1 MPLKG
6 GKSREA
12 VSSNIR
18 TEMHE
23 YDRKGKIGTS
33 HPESRKKAQ
42 KQAVA
47 IALSKARKSG
57 AKIPEK
63 RAGLTALKGK
73 AKNYLKLLRGK
84 KSDQAANILSKA
96 DDKRFDRILPVALKT
111 VEKERQAR
119 VIAGGAAV
127 GAGVGTAVAMKRHH
141 EKKASQY
148 LAKIA
153 TMVAEEAK
161 SIKNA
166 NKIIKDDAK
175 ATERKYNPNY
185 KFFTLQKMRGC

>member
-1 MPLKG
+1 MLLINGFTERKKMPLKS

-12 VSSNIR
+12 ISSNIR
-18 TEMHE
+18 TEMHS

-47 IALSKARKSG
+47 IALSKAR
-57 AKIPEK
+57 
-63 RAGLTALKGK
+63 
-73 AKNYLKLLRGK
+73 
-84 KSDQAANILSKA
+84 
-96 DDKRFDRILPVALKT
+96 
-111 VEKERQAR
+111 
-119 VIAGGAAV
+119 
-127 GAGVGTAVAMKRHH
+127 

-161 SIKNA
+161 GIKQA

-175 ATERKYNPNY
+175 ASERKYNPNY